1 MSKTTYFVVL
11 PFETSKR
18 GRVVAGQAQQAQ
30 TEHHAIRMAERL
42 AAQKGG
48 AVAFSRAGDLEAGD
62 FDEAVILGKFG
73 DVPDEA
79 IVQ

>member
-1 MSKTTYFVVL
+1 MSKMTYYVVL

-18 GRVVAGQAQQAQ
+18 GRVTAGQAQQAQ
-30 TEHHAIRMAERL
+30 TGHQAIRMAERL
-42 AAQKGG
+42 AVQKGG
-48 AVAFSRAGDLEAGD
+48 AVAFSRAGDPDAGD

-79 IVQ
+79 LVT